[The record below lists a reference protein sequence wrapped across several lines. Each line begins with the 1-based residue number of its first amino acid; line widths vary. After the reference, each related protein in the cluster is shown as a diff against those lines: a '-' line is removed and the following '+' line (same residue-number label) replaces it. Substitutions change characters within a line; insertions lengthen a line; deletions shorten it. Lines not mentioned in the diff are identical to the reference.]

1 MEDLSYCGNTK
12 DSNLLSRFGFRT
24 ITSGQI
30 SLRLNIVHQS
40 KALLQNT
47 NSKSGAKVRWKRAH
61 LMDRLASA
69 TLFSSLTA
77 VMEAFKKAREKIA
90 QATEGFDRTEI
101 A

>member
-1 MEDLSYCGNTK
+1 
-12 DSNLLSRFGFRT
+12 
-24 ITSGQI
+24 
-30 SLRLNIVHQS
+30 
-40 KALLQNT
+40 
-47 NSKSGAKVRWKRAH
+47 
-61 LMDRLASA
+61 MDRLASA